1 MKKEKKIMADVV
13 KVTNKEMFAKIKEVL
28 VASDVEKW
36 EDLIAFIDG
45 RIALIDKKAAKAA
58 ETAAEKKNELDELCE
73 VVKSI
78 LGTEPQTADDV
89 FAQVSGEDVTIA
101 KVRARLTKLEKAGIA
116 VKTDVK
122 VDGKSK
128 KAYTLA

>member
-1 MKKEKKIMADVV
+1 MADVV
-13 KVTNKEMFAKIKEVL
+13 KVTNKEMFTKVKDAL
-28 VASDVEKW
+28 MASKVEGK

>member
-13 KVTNKEMFAKIKEVL
+13 KVTNKEMFTKIKDAL
-28 VASDVEKW
+28 MASNVEGK

-78 LGTEPQTADDV
+78 LGTEPRTADDV

>member
-1 MKKEKKIMADVV
+1 MKKEKKNKADVV
-13 KVTNKEMFAKIKEVL
+13 KVTNKEMFTKIKDAL
-28 VASDVEKW
+28 MASNVEGK

>member
-1 MKKEKKIMADVV
+1 MADVV
-13 KVTNKEMFAKIKEVL
+13 KVTNKEMFTKVKDAL
-28 VASDVEKW
+28 MASNVEGK

-101 KVRARLTKLEKAGIA
+101 KVRARLTKLEKAGVA

>member
-13 KVTNKEMFAKIKEVL
+13 KVTNKEMFTKVKDAL
-28 VASDVEKW
+28 MASNVEGK

>member
-1 MKKEKKIMADVV
+1 MADVV
-13 KVTNKEMFAKIKEVL
+13 KVTNKEMFTKIKDAL
-28 VASDVEKW
+28 MASNVEGK

-122 VDGKSK
+122 IDGKSK

>member
-1 MKKEKKIMADVV
+1 MADVV
-13 KVTNKEMFAKIKEVL
+13 KVTNKEMFTKIKDAL
-28 VASDVEKW
+28 MASNVEGK

-78 LGTEPQTADDV
+78 LGTEHQTADDV
-89 FAQVSGEDVTIA
+89 FAQVSGEEVTIA
-101 KVRARLTKLEKAGIA
+101 KVRARLTKLQRAGIA

>member
-1 MKKEKKIMADVV
+1 MADVE
-13 KVTNKEMFAKIKEVL
+13 KVTNKEMFTKIKDAL
-28 VASDVEKW
+28 MASNVEGK

>member
-1 MKKEKKIMADVV
+1 MADVV
-13 KVTNKEMFAKIKEVL
+13 KVTNKEMFTKVKDAL
-28 VASDVEKW
+28 MASNVEGK

-45 RIALIDKKAAKAA
+45 RIALIDKQAPKAA

-78 LGTEPQTADDV
+78 LGTEPQTAEDV

>member
-1 MKKEKKIMADVV
+1 MKMENKILVYVV
-13 KVTNKEMFAKIKEVL
+13 KVTNKEMFTKVKDAL
-28 VASDVEKW
+28 MASNVEGK

>member
-1 MKKEKKIMADVV
+1 MADVV
-13 KVTNKEMFAKIKEVL
+13 KVTNKEMFTKIKDAL
-28 VASDVEKW
+28 IASNVEGK

>member
-1 MKKEKKIMADVV
+1 MADVV
-13 KVTNKEMFAKIKEVL
+13 KVTNKEMFTKVKDAL
-28 VASDVEKW
+28 MASNVEGK

-58 ETAAEKKNELDELCE
+58 ETAAEKKNELDELCD

>member
-1 MKKEKKIMADVV
+1 MADVV
-13 KVTNKEMFAKIKEVL
+13 KVTNKEMFTKVKDAL
-28 VASDVEKW
+28 MASNVEGK

-101 KVRARLTKLEKAGIA
+101 KVRARLTKLAKAGIA

>member
-1 MKKEKKIMADVV
+1 MADVV
-13 KVTNKEMFAKIKEVL
+13 KVTNKEMFTKVKDAL
-28 VASDVEKW
+28 MASNVEGK

-122 VDGKSK
+122 DDGKSK

>member
-1 MKKEKKIMADVV
+1 MADVV
-13 KVTNKEMFAKIKEVL
+13 KVTNKEMFTKVKDAL
-28 VASDVEKW
+28 MASNVEGK

-101 KVRARLTKLEKAGIA
+101 KIRARLTKLEKAGIA

>member
-1 MKKEKKIMADVV
+1 MADVV
-13 KVTNKEMFAKIKEVL
+13 KVTNKEMFTKVKDAL
-28 VASDVEKW
+28 MASDVEGK

-122 VDGKSK
+122 IDGKSK

>member
-1 MKKEKKIMADVV
+1 MADVV
-13 KVTNKEMFAKIKEVL
+13 KVTNKETFTKVKDALM
-28 VASDVEKW
+28 ASNVEGK

>member
-1 MKKEKKIMADVV
+1 MADVV

-28 VASDVEKW
+28 VASDVEGK
-36 EDLIAFIDG
+36 EDLIAFVDS
-45 RIALIDKKAAKAA
+45 RIALIEKKAAKAA

-101 KVRARLTKLEKAGIA
+101 KVRARLTKLEKAGVA
-116 VKTDVK
+116 VKSDVK
-122 VDGKSK
+122 ADGKTK
-128 KAYTLA
+128 KAYVLA

>member
-1 MKKEKKIMADVV
+1 MADVV
-13 KVTNKEMFAKIKEVL
+13 KVTNKEMFTKIKDAL
-28 VASDVEKW
+28 MASNVEGK

-89 FAQVSGEDVTIA
+89 FAQVSDEDVTIA

>member
-1 MKKEKKIMADVV
+1 MADVV
-13 KVTNKEMFAKIKEVL
+13 KVTNKEMFTKVKEAL
-28 VASDVEKW
+28 VASEVEGK

-45 RIALIDKKAAKAA
+45 RIALVEKKAAKAA

-89 FAQVSGEDVTIA
+89 LAQVGGEDVTIA
-101 KVRARLTKLEKAGIA
+101 KVRARLTKLEKAGVA
-116 VKTDVK
+116 VKSDVK
-122 VDGKSK
+122 VDSKLK

>member
-1 MKKEKKIMADVV
+1 MADVV
-13 KVTNKEMFAKIKEVL
+13 KVTNKEMFTKVKDAL
-28 VASDVEKW
+28 MASNVEGK

-128 KAYTLA
+128 KAYTLV

>member
-13 KVTNKEMFAKIKEVL
+13 KVTNKEMFTKIKDAL
-28 VASDVEKW
+28 MASNVEGK

>member
-1 MKKEKKIMADVV
+1 MADVV
-13 KVTNKEMFAKIKEVL
+13 KVTNKEMFTKIKDAL
-28 VASDVEKW
+28 MASNVEDK

>member
-1 MKKEKKIMADVV
+1 MADVV
-13 KVTNKEMFAKIKEVL
+13 KVTNKEMFTKIKDAL
-28 VASDVEKW
+28 MASNAEGK

>member
-1 MKKEKKIMADVV
+1 MADVV
-13 KVTNKEMFAKIKEVL
+13 KVTNKEMFTKIKDAL
-28 VASDVEKW
+28 MASNVEGK

-78 LGTEPQTADDV
+78 LGSEPQTADDV

>member
-1 MKKEKKIMADVV
+1 MADVV

-28 VASDVEKW
+28 VASDVEGK
-36 EDLIAFIDG
+36 EDLIAFVDS
-45 RIALIDKKAAKAA
+45 RIALIEKKAAKAA

-116 VKTDVK
+116 VKSDVK
-122 VDGKSK
+122 IDGKTK
-128 KAYTLA
+128 KAYVLA

>member
-1 MKKEKKIMADVV
+1 MADVV
-13 KVTNKEMFAKIKEVL
+13 KVTNKEMFTKIKDAL
-28 VASDVEKW
+28 MASNVEGK

-78 LGTEPQTADDV
+78 LGTEPRTADDV

>member
-1 MKKEKKIMADVV
+1 MADVV
-13 KVTNKEMFAKIKEVL
+13 KVTNKEMFTKVKDAL
-28 VASDVEKW
+28 MASNVEGK
-36 EDLIAFIDG
+36 EDLIAFING

>member
-1 MKKEKKIMADVV
+1 MADVV
-13 KVTNKEMFAKIKEVL
+13 KVTNKEMFTKIKDAL
-28 VASDVEKW
+28 MASNVEGK

-78 LGTEPQTADDV
+78 LGTEPQTADDI

>member
-1 MKKEKKIMADVV
+1 MADVV
-13 KVTNKEMFAKIKEVL
+13 KVTNKEMFTKVKDAL
-28 VASDVEKW
+28 MASNVEGK

-122 VDGKSK
+122 IDGKSK

>member
-1 MKKEKKIMADVV
+1 MADVV
-13 KVTNKEMFAKIKEVL
+13 KVTNKEMFTKVKDAL
-28 VASDVEKW
+28 MASNVEGK

-78 LGTEPQTADDV
+78 LSTEPQTADDV